1 MEGGR
6 TSTWPGRHDRLTGQA
21 EGPRPCA
28 TREARWKED
37 RTDYAQAKLATL
49 SQFVRYYEDACDV
62 PTQICVA
69 PDLSQLD
76 RQASLL
82 VMLDSAYNYG
92 PQQWLDLFARTG
104 ATLAAGVSMLPI
116 ELLFADLS
124 HNFGYLY
131 NEVEDHGDGFS
142 VPTGERTTWAEVT
155 WAGGCCDG
163 YRHVKTAWETILKR
177 PVVAGRGVKADG
189 TTEDVVIAF
198 EINNRVGPMAAW
210 TTARVACIEPK
221 VRTIGL
227 RRGQVY
233 RIEDLNAARAEAG
246 LDREP
251 ASC

>member
-1 MEGGR
+1 M
-6 TSTWPGRHDRLTGQA
+6 
-21 EGPRPCA
+21 
-28 TREARWKED
+28 
-37 RTDYAQAKLATL
+37 
-49 SQFVRYYEDACDV
+49 F